1 MKRSK
6 RYKEALSGV
15 DRFME
20 YSLEKAIDV
29 VKAFATSKFD
39 ETVEVAI
46 NLGVNPKHADQN
58 IRLTTSL
65 PHGTGKKVRILV
77 LAKGAMAKEGKEM
90 GADYVGD
97 DEYLQKLSG
106 GWDEIDIIVATP
118 DMMPKLG
125 KLGRILGP
133 KGLMPNPKS
142 GTITQQVGKTVNEI
156 KAGRIELRVDSN
168 GIVHTAVGKC
178 SFNNEELGEN
188 IKSIV
193 SILMKVKPAAVK
205 GTYFKKLTLS
215 STMGPGVKVDKATV
229 V

>member
-6 RYKEALSGV
+6 RYKEVLSGV

-29 VKAFATSKFD
+29 VKACATSKFD
-39 ETVEVAI
+39 ETMEVAI

-58 IRLTTSL
+58 IRVTTSL

-90 GADYVGD
+90 GADYAGD
-97 DEYLQKLSG
+97 DEYLQKLSS

-142 GTITQQVGKTVNEI
+142 GTITQQVGKTVKEI
-156 KAGRIELRVDSN
+156 KTGRIELRVDSN

-193 SILMKVKPAAVK
+193 SILMKAKPAAVK